1 MNNPSKS
8 CLQLHIID
16 TVINIPFYDSVVVK
30 VCCELGIPQG
40 FLEHTQNVLVHQL
53 HFLLAVELWLRKIW
67 FRRQKSWFSRDQS
80 FLQNIYPSQT
90 HTNQTITDTSL
101 QDATSLNELQK
112 FVVQILHSR
121 LDGSAD
127 LMSLIQSNS
136 YSDKSKFDQI

>member
-1 MNNPSKS
+1 M
-8 CLQLHIID
+8 
-16 TVINIPFYDSVVVK
+16 INQFY
-30 VCCELGIPQG
+30 QY
-40 FLEHTQNVLVHQL
+40 F
-53 HFLLAVELWLRKIW
+53 
-67 FRRQKSWFSRDQS
+67 
-80 FLQNIYPSQT
+80 YPSQT
-90 HTNQTITDTSL
+90 HTNQTIMDTSL